1 MAKLKQ
7 YFPLI
12 WERNELLQEINRN
25 ASLAFRFQQWN
36 KVQQEYFLDCC
47 TGMKGIKILYD
58 AFFKEIMN
66 PEVTPER
73 LEEFLTVIMGREVKI
88 IQILMNDGSRIA
100 DESHLLIMDIVV
112 RLEDGSI
119 VNVEVQRIG
128 YDFPGERSACYSS
141 DLLLRQYKL
150 VRSERGKK
158 FHYRD
163 IKDVYT
169 IVFFE
174 RSIGEFHKYPA
185 TYVHYF
191 EQKSD
196 SGLKMDLLQ
205 KYFFIPLDICR
216 ERLQYKSIETKLEAW
231 LTFLS
236 ADEPERIIE
245 LIEEYP
251 EFKPLYEQIYDIC
264 RNVDGVM
271 AMFSKELLEMDK
283 NMIECIMDEMQE
295 DLEKKTKKVQELNQE
310 ILETEGKLTE
320 AEGKLTETE
329 GKLTETEGKLT
340 ETEGK
345 LTETKSELVETKTKL
360 TDTQHELSEVQEKLE
375 EKEKQYQLVLEEL
388 KSLKQKN

>member
-1 MAKLKQ
+1 MQTKLKQ

-12 WERNELLQEINRN
+12 WERNELIEEINGN
-25 ASLAFRFQQWN
+25 PSLEFRFRQWN

-66 PEVTPER
+66 PEITPER
-73 LEEFLTVIMGREVKI
+73 LEEFLTLLMGREVKI
-88 IQILMNDGSRIA
+88 IQILMNDGSCIA
-100 DESHLLIMDIVV
+100 DESHLLIMDIIV
-112 RLEDGSI
+112 RLEDESI

-174 RSIGEFHKYPA
+174 RSVGEFHKYPED
-185 TYVHYF
+185 YVHYF

-196 SGLKMDLLQ
+196 SGLKLNLLQ
-205 KYFFIPLDICR
+205 KYFFIPLDIFR
-216 ERLQYKSIETKLEAW
+216 EKLQYKSIDTKMEAW

-245 LIEEYP
+245 LIEKYP
-251 EFKPLYEQIYDIC
+251 EFKPLYEQIYEIC

-271 AMFSKELLEMDK
+271 TMFSKELLEMDK
-283 NMIECIMDEMQE
+283 NMIECMMDEMQE
-295 DLEKKTKKVQELNQE
+295 NLEQKKKELKELHQVIE
-310 ILETEGKLTE
+310 ETQSELTE
-320 AEGKLTETE
+320 AK
-329 GKLTETEGKLT
+329 
-340 ETEGK
+340 
-345 LTETKSELVETKTKL
+345 
-360 TDTQHELSEVQEKLE
+360 EKLR
-375 EKEKQYQLVLEEL
+375 EKEELYQAAMEEL
-388 KSLKQKN
+388 AMYKGKH